1 MRKIFPLFIA
11 VLLVSISLQAQ
22 KVIPLYNGKAPG
34 SENWNWKEKSNDN
47 NIWKTPI
54 VYNVADPTLTVFE
67 PVKGKSNGTAIII
80 APGGGF
86 QALSITKEGT
96 DMAEWM
102 AEKGVTAFV
111 LKYRLNPS
119 KTDDPATE
127 FMAGLSDTVRMK
139 KVRDTIIPMVIADG
153 RKAIEYVRS
162 NAKTYG
168 IDPNKIG
175 IVGFSAGGT
184 VALGATLGYNELNR
198 PNFSAPIYPYVG
210 YFTNMVVPA
219 DAPPLFIAAATDDLF
234 GFAPDC
240 ANLYNTWIKAKKSA
254 ELHIYSKGGHGF
266 GMSKQNL
273 PSDHWMNLFADWL
286 VQINM
291 LPKQ

>member
-1 MRKIFPLFIA
+1 MRKIFSVVAILIF
-11 VLLVSISLQAQ
+11 VSASLQAQ
-22 KVIPLYNGKAPG
+22 KVIQLYNGKAPG
-34 SENWNWKEKSNDN
+34 SENWTWKEKSSDKNFWN
-47 NIWKTPI
+47 TPL
-54 VYNVADPTLTVFE
+54 VYNVVDPSLIVFE
-67 PVKGKSNGTAIII
+67 PAKGKANGTAIII

-96 DMAEWM
+96 DMAKWM

-111 LKYRLNPS
+111 LKYRLNES
-119 KTDDPATE
+119 KTDDPAAE
-127 FMAGLSDTVRMK
+127 FMAGVSDTVRMRR
-139 KVRDTIIPMVIADG
+139 VENTIIPMVITDG
-153 RKAIEYVRS
+153 RKAIEYVRT

-184 VALGATLGYNELNR
+184 VAMGTTLGYNDMNK
-198 PNFSAPIYPYVG
+198 PNFTAPIYPYVA
-210 YFTNMVVPA
+210 YFKNMVVPA
-219 DAPPLFIAAATDDLF
+219 DAPPLFIAVATDDLF

-240 ANLYNTWIKAKKSA
+240 TNLYNTWIKAKKSA

-273 PSDHWMNLFADWL
+273 PSDHWNDLFADWL

>member
-1 MRKIFPLFIA
+1 MGKHRVLKTGPGKKNRATKIYGIRPL
-11 VLLVSISLQAQ
+11 SIML
-22 KVIPLYNGKAPG
+22 
-34 SENWNWKEKSNDN
+34 
-47 NIWKTPI
+47 
-54 VYNVADPTLTVFE
+54 PTQHLTVFE
-67 PVKGKSNGTAIII
+67 PAKGKANGTAIII

-96 DMAEWM
+96 DMAKWM

-111 LKYRLNPS
+111 LKYRLNQS
-119 KTDDPATE
+119 KTEDPATE

-139 KVRDTIIPMVIADG
+139 RVQDTIIPMVIADG
-153 RKAIEYVRS
+153 RKAIEYVRA

-168 IDPNKIG
+168 INPAKIG
-175 IVGFSAGGT
+175 IAGFSAGGT
-184 VALGATLGYNELNR
+184 VTMGATLGYNDMNK
-198 PNFSAPIYPYVG
+198 PNFSAPIYPYVA
-210 YFTNMVVPA
+210 YFKDITVPA
-219 DAPPLFIAAATDDLF
+219 DAPPLFIVAATDDFF

-273 PSDHWMNLFADWL
+273 PSDQWINLFADWL

-291 LPKQ
+291 LPKN

>member
-1 MRKIFPLFIA
+1 MRNIILITFLFFSA
-11 VLLVSISLQAQ
+11 SLQAQ

-34 SENWNWKEKSNDN
+34 SENWNWSEKSSDKNLWN
-47 NIWKTPI
+47 TPL
-54 VYNVADPTLTVFE
+54 VYNVANPTLTVFE
-67 PVKGKSNGTAIII
+67 PAKGKANGTAIVIV
-80 APGGGF
+80 PGGGF

-96 DMAEWM
+96 DMAKWM

-111 LKYRLNPS
+111 LKYRLNKS
-119 KTDDPATE
+119 NTDDPAAE
-127 FMAGLSDTVRMK
+127 FMKGMADSIVMK
-139 KVRDTIIPMVIADG
+139 RINDTIVPMCIADG
-153 RKAIEYVRS
+153 KKAIEYVRT
-162 NAKTYG
+162 NAKAYG

-184 VALGATLGYNELNR
+184 VTMGATLGYNEMNK

-210 YFTNMVVPA
+210 YFKNMTVPS
-219 DAPPLFIAAATDDLF
+219 DAPPLFICAATDDLF

-240 ANLYNTWIKAKKSA
+240 TNLYNTWIRAKKSA

-273 PSDHWMNLFADWL
+273 PSDQWMNLFADWL

-291 LPKQ
+291 LPK